1 MSVHCLSKYSMTLNQ
16 GFGKK
21 LESRINYLKM
31 DFLKTIELEKQ
42 TIAKLLLGEM
52 VRRDTKNLSSLSLSQ
67 KS

>member
-1 MSVHCLSKYSMTLNQ
+1 MTLNQ

>member
-1 MSVHCLSKYSMTLNQ
+1 MTLNQ
-16 GFGKK
+16 EFGKK

-42 TIAKLLLGEM
+42 TIAKLLLGGM
-52 VRRDTKNLSSLSLSQ
+52 VRRDTKNLSSLSSSQ